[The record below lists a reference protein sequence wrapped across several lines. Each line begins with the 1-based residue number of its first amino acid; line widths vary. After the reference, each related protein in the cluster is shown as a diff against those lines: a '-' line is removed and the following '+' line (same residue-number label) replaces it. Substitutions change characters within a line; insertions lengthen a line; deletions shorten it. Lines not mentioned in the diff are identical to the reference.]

1 MEILFEDEW
10 VNLEKDI
17 TPLSSVVDEDL
28 ITTEACS
35 IFDYQENKKTEF
47 YPWVKPNLPDEYKI
61 GLIIGGSGSG
71 KSTLLKQFGKEFAH
85 EWLPNKSIL
94 SHFNNSKE
102 ATEKMYAVGL
112 SSVPTWIKPYQ
123 VLSNGEKF
131 RVDLARSLQSNSIID
146 EYTSVVDRNVAISAS
161 KTINKYIHSSNLNNI
176 VFASCHR
183 DIIPFLKPDWII
195 DLDAGMYVLQPRE
208 CLWRPP
214 MVVQIYEVKRSLWS
228 YFMGHHYLTTSLHP
242 FARCYIACLEN
253 QIVSFASAIPFPNR
267 YLKKAWREHRTVT
280 LPDFQG
286 LGIGVR
292 LSDWLAEAHIKGG
305 YRYFSRTAHPRMG
318 EYRENHKN
326 WKATSNNKKIQK
338 SNQNPNWS
346 HWNFDDKRIAY
357 SHEFVL
363 ENIYDSI

>member
-17 TPLSSVVDEDL
+17 NPLTSIVDEDL

-47 YPWVKPNLPDEYKI
+47 YPWVKPNLPDKYKI

-71 KSTLLKQFGKEFAH
+71 KSTLLKQFGKEFTH
-85 EWLPNKSIL
+85 KWLPNKSIL

-131 RVDLARSLQSNSIID
+131 RVNLARSLQSNSIID

-161 KTINKYIHSSNLNNI
+161 KTINKYIHSSDLNNI

-195 DLDAGMYVLQPRE
+195 DLDAGMYVLQPKE
-208 CLWRPP
+208 CLRRPP

-292 LSDWLAEAHIKGG
+292 LSDWLVKHI
-305 YRYFSRTAHPRMG
+305 SREGISTFQEQHILEWESTEKTIKIGRLQVTIKKF
-318 EYRENHKN
+318 KN
-326 WKATSNNKKIQK
+326 LTKILIGVIGILMIKELLIATS
-338 SNQNPNWS
+338 
-346 HWNFDDKRIAY
+346 
-357 SHEFVL
+357 L
-363 ENIYDSI
+363 